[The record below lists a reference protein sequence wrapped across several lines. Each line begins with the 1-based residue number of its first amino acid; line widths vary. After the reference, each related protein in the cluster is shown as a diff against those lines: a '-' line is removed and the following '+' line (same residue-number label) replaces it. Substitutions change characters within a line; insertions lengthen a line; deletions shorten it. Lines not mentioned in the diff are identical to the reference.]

1 MQRRKEE
8 ELRRPRMR
16 FVPLAPQTTLYL
28 YHPTQTSSHHISK
41 KREVQTTNE
50 QEKKA
55 AEANK
60 AKDAKEAEEWKTGC
74 TLLILGYELMNS

>member
-1 MQRRKEE
+1 MTDK
-8 ELRRPRMR
+8 
-16 FVPLAPQTTLYL
+16 
-28 YHPTQTSSHHISK
+28 
-41 KREVQTTNE
+41 

-60 AKDAKEAEEWKTGC
+60 AKDAKEAEEWKSGC